1 MCASVPHDETSAR
14 PRFGILDDHPCAT
27 MPFYSLMNR
36 SPGILCISLLAGV
49 AQNERL
55 ALGRYLLRVEA
66 AARGSTNGSK
76 PAAAETV
83 ITITPPR

>member
-1 MCASVPHDETSAR
+1 MSGLLLSSSSAAEVVVAEHDPMIEKLIGGPAIGR
-14 PRFGILDDHPCAT
+14 REF
-27 MPFYSLMNR
+27 
-36 SPGILCISLLAGV
+36 